1 MLIVIAPTYT
11 TFNII
16 FTTAGTEYSY
26 ESDITECHVLKLFF
40 QSSLTHPETIKNI
53 SNSVPSPQA
62 ETLLLL
68 RKECQLLWLVL
79 MDNHMSLPPSLRQAN
94 NMKVRNIIIYIHN
107 YI

>member
-1 MLIVIAPTYT
+1 MCYGATL
-11 TFNII
+11 NITL
-16 FTTAGTEYSY
+16 TTAGTKCSY

-40 QSSLTHPETIKNI
+40 QSSLKHPETIKHI
-53 SNSVPSPQA
+53 SHSLPLPQA

-94 NMKVRNIIIYIHN
+94 NMKVRK
-107 YI
+107 